1 LEAALFAEHVRPNV
15 ERIAE
20 ERLQRLEQPARRG
33 RVGVDHRLDGLLPR
47 VRGFHLH
54 AKWLELAR
62 DGTALAVV
70 REIRI
75 DRRPPNDARAVA
87 PDVED
92 RRHRRA
98 GKRVDRQH
106 GRALAVPD
114 SDRRVGG
121 PKVEAEAQGRP
132 VSQEVLVVGTLT
144 TMLVGS
150 IQKRMASGHR
160 PVYVIS
166 IAAGLAGCHPRT
178 LRIYEEEGLLEP
190 VRTETNI
197 RLYSDDDL
205 QRVRVIRYLT
215 QVRGV
220 NLAGVKLLLHM
231 RDATDLM
238 EDLIR

>member
-1 LEAALFAEHVRPNV
+1 
-15 ERIAE
+15 
-20 ERLQRLEQPARRG
+20 
-33 RVGVDHRLDGLLPR
+33 
-47 VRGFHLH
+47 
-54 AKWLELAR
+54 
-62 DGTALAVV
+62 
-70 REIRI
+70 
-75 DRRPPNDARAVA
+75 
-87 PDVED
+87 
-92 RRHRRA
+92 
-98 GKRVDRQH
+98 
-106 GRALAVPD
+106 
-114 SDRRVGG
+114 
-121 PKVEAEAQGRP
+121 
-132 VSQEVLVVGTLT
+132 
-144 TMLVGS
+144 
-150 IQKRMASGHR
+150 MASGHR

-238 EDLIR
+238 EDLMRELADLAGEDEDAANATDERPKRDRNEGTRF

>member
-1 LEAALFAEHVRPNV
+1 M
-15 ERIAE
+15 
-20 ERLQRLEQPARRG
+20 
-33 RVGVDHRLDGLLPR
+33 
-47 VRGFHLH
+47 
-54 AKWLELAR
+54 
-62 DGTALAVV
+62 
-70 REIRI
+70 
-75 DRRPPNDARAVA
+75 
-87 PDVED
+87 
-92 RRHRRA
+92 A
-98 GKRVDRQH
+98 G
-106 GRALAVPD
+106 A
-114 SDRRVGG
+114 
-121 PKVEAEAQGRP
+121 
-132 VSQEVLVVGTLT
+132 
-144 TMLVGS
+144 
-150 IQKRMASGHR
+150 HR

-238 EDLIR
+238 EDLMRELSDLADEDGDASAEVDTAETRTKRGRNEGTRF

>member
-1 LEAALFAEHVRPNV
+1 
-15 ERIAE
+15 
-20 ERLQRLEQPARRG
+20 
-33 RVGVDHRLDGLLPR
+33 
-47 VRGFHLH
+47 
-54 AKWLELAR
+54 
-62 DGTALAVV
+62 
-70 REIRI
+70 
-75 DRRPPNDARAVA
+75 
-87 PDVED
+87 
-92 RRHRRA
+92 
-98 GKRVDRQH
+98 
-106 GRALAVPD
+106 
-114 SDRRVGG
+114 
-121 PKVEAEAQGRP
+121 
-132 VSQEVLVVGTLT
+132 
-144 TMLVGS
+144 
-150 IQKRMASGHR
+150 MATGHR

-238 EDLIR
+238 EDLMRELADLATEDDDVANATDERPKRDRNEGTRF